1 MWLMKKSKKKQEEPT
16 EAISNFS
23 EVFYSMEDELLVE
36 MAVLYPQQLRDLCLF
51 LTLDRQMAE
60 EEIQYKTVVYLD

>member
-1 MWLMKKSKKKQEEPT
+1 MKKNKKKQEEPT

-51 LTLDRQMAE
+51 LTLDRQLAE
-60 EEIQYKTVVYLD
+60 EESLHTTVAYSN

>member
-1 MWLMKKSKKKQEEPT
+1 MKKSKKKQEEST

-23 EVFYSMEDELLVE
+23 EVFNSMEDELLVE
-36 MAVLYPQQLRDLCLF
+36 MALYYPQQLRDLCLF

-60 EEIQYKTVVYLD
+60 EEIQYKSVAYSD